1 MYAFK
6 AKAYGRNR
14 VSSVWPLMKAGC
26 HGGVNDVINI
36 EAQAVTTT
44 TQSEKN
50 EYSMKIAE
58 HPPEHENEETIAGK
72 SERTE
77 VEQLI
82 LVRIVLCQLGE
93 NSEIVSY
100 LAPEGSS
107 RHIPSSRTVQGE

>member
-1 MYAFK
+1 
-6 AKAYGRNR
+6 
-14 VSSVWPLMKAGC
+14 MKAGC

-82 LVRIVLCQLGE
+82 LVRIVLCQLG
-93 NSEIVSY
+93 
-100 LAPEGSS
+100 
-107 RHIPSSRTVQGE
+107 